1 MSFDSVG
8 RRVSSVA
15 LVVAVYILAGCG
27 GGTSTVRGKVSDQPG
42 SQQQGLSSSAGE
54 FGGSGTVSA
63 TKVVKA
69 AVLGG
74 DGSLQVIAEAEVDA
88 SGRYDLTVP
97 SGEHRLILQAVDAQ
111 GQVVAQGI
119 LEASG
124 NAGEQVTAAPL
135 DTESSVEAAVLVE
148 MVKRGSAEAE
158 TNAIDLRAR
167 INARVAAEVKAA
179 TDSGAKV
186 RALADAVIAA
196 QKTQVESYE
205 QNGKT
210 ISQEALFQAQLQA
223 AAKLNAALDRGDSAE
238 QAYATF
244 HADVAAAL
252 KAQGISEK
260 QRAEAETCGSA
271 AFRAT
276 VQARLAVGVG
286 ADAVAEAAVRQAA
299 AYEAVA
305 TTAAVEATLRASGA
319 ADATITQ
326 ATAAAATL
334 RASLAAAT
342 TAAASAQ
349 AYAAY
354 SAAITGEAN
363 VSGSVLGSYL
373 AVNAANQAAV
383 DAAIAASV
391 QAAATLNATLDTT
404 FETALSLT
412 GTVNFSTMA
421 SNVVTAYATYKTAV
435 AAQATALAIFG
446 TKASAALDLM
456 LVAEGSYRG

>member
-1 MSFDSVG
+1 MSSSSG
-8 RRVSSVA
+8 IRRGTF
-15 LVVAVYILAGCG
+15 VAVAVFILAGCG
-27 GGTSTVRGKVSDQPG
+27 GTSTVSGKVSDQAG
-42 SQQQGLSSSAGE
+42 SQQQGLSSAGE
-54 FGGSGTVSA
+54 FGGSGTVSM
-63 TKVVKA
+63 TKTVKA
-69 AVLGG
+69 AALGS
-74 DGSLQVIAEAEVDA
+74 DGSVQVIAEAQVDA
-88 SGRYDLTVP
+88 SGRYELDVP

-124 NAGEQVTAAPL
+124 NAGEHVTAAPI

-148 MVKRGSAEAE
+148 MLQRGSTETEA
-158 TNAIDLRAR
+158 NAVDLRAR
-167 INARVAAEVKAA
+167 INAQVAAEVKAA
-179 TDSGAKV
+179 ADSSAKV
-186 RALADAVIAA
+186 RALADATIAA
-196 QKTQVESYE
+196 QKTQVESYR

-210 ISQEALFQAQLQA
+210 TTQQALFQAQLQA
-223 AAKLNAALDRGDSAE
+223 AAKLNAALDRGDAAA

-244 HADVAAAL
+244 HSDLAAAL
-252 KAQGISEK
+252 EAEGISEQ

-276 VQARLAVGVG
+276 VRARLGGVLG

-299 AYEAVA
+299 AYEAA
-305 TTAAVEATLRASGA
+305 ASTAAVEATLRASGA

-326 ATAAAATL
+326 ATTAAATL
-334 RASLAAAT
+334 KASLSAAT

-354 SAAITGEAN
+354 SAAITGDAS

-373 AVNAANQAAV
+373 QVNAVNQTSVEAALGASAQAAG
-383 DAAIAASV
+383 
-391 QAAATLNATLDTT
+391 TLNATLNTT

-412 GTVNFSTMA
+412 GTVSFTSMA
-421 SNVVTAYATYKTAV
+421 SNVVNAYASYKTAV
-435 AAQATALAIFG
+435 QAQAAALVTFG
-446 TKASAALDLM
+446 TKAGAAVDLM